1 MIGAL
6 RRNLKVLSITLWV
19 VIAAFIGT
27 SIFVWGRGSI
37 TGSDPGAVATVN
49 GEEIPLERYQRLY
62 RSYVEFYRQLYKDRL
77 TPEVAERLGISQQAV
92 NDLIQETL
100 ILQRAKAEGI
110 QVGDEE
116 LRAKIQAIR
125 AFHEDGR
132 FSRERYLQILSRVKL
147 EPAAFEADQRRE
159 LVRKKMEATVKDGI
173 KVSDIELKQ
182 AYEFRRE
189 KVRAAWAQI
198 EIAPLMAEVAAPEA
212 ELEAFLKANQRQ
224 FQQPERRRVEYVL
237 VSPKTFLTSVAD
249 ADVEA
254 YYKERAAEFERP
266 RRVKA
271 AHILARVP
279 PVGGSEAEDKAKAK
293 VEEAIKRVRAG
304 ADFSKLAKEI
314 SEDPAS
320 AGAGG
325 DLGYVARG
333 EVVPAFEQALFALNK
348 GEISKEPV
356 RTPFGY
362 HAIKVSDIQ
371 EGGKRPLKEVAGQ
384 IKEKLQ
390 GERSERAAQARAEEV
405 KGILQGAKDFMAEAR
420 QRGLEAKVAL
430 VARGDAIEGLGR
442 VPAVEEGVFSL
453 AVGGVSSP
461 LKTPAGFVIL
471 RVVQHLPAAVPPF
484 AEIKGQVAE
493 TVKRQ
498 KAESLALVRA
508 KALAQAVEKGEDLLA
523 AAKKQGLSSGD
534 TGFFSRSEPAADRRV
549 PAEVM
554 RAALQSAV
562 GRVADPVATPQ
573 GVFVIQTAERR
584 APDSTGL
591 EKDREGLRQQVLE
604 QKKSQA
610 WENWMRSLR
619 TDAKI
624 QVSSGLSAVPQ

>member
-1 MIGAL
+1 
-6 RRNLKVLSITLWV
+6 
-19 VIAAFIGT
+19 
-27 SIFVWGRGSI
+27 
-37 TGSDPGAVATVN
+37 
-49 GEEIPLERYQRLY
+49 
-62 RSYVEFYRQLYKDRL
+62 
-77 TPEVAERLGISQQAV
+77 
-92 NDLIQETL
+92 
-100 ILQRAKAEGI
+100 
-110 QVGDEE
+110 
-116 LRAKIQAIR
+116 
-125 AFHEDGR
+125 
-132 FSRERYLQILSRVKL
+132 
-147 EPAAFEADQRRE
+147 
-159 LVRKKMEATVKDGI
+159 
-173 KVSDIELKQ
+173 
-182 AYEFRRE
+182 
-189 KVRAAWAQI
+189 
-198 EIAPLMAEVAAPEA
+198 
-212 ELEAFLKANQRQ
+212 
-224 FQQPERRRVEYVL
+224 
-237 VSPKTFLTSVAD
+237 
-249 ADVEA
+249 
-254 YYKERAAEFERP
+254 
-266 RRVKA
+266 
-271 AHILARVP
+271 
-279 PVGGSEAEDKAKAK
+279 
-293 VEEAIKRVRAG
+293 
-304 ADFSKLAKEI
+304 
-314 SEDPAS
+314 
-320 AGAGG
+320 
-325 DLGYVARG
+325 
-333 EVVPAFEQALFALNK
+333 VVPAFEQALFGLNK

-384 IKEKLQ
+384 IREKLQ

-405 KGILQGAKDFMAEAR
+405 KGVLQGAKDFMAEAR

-471 RVVQHLPAAVPPF
+471 RVVQHFPAVVPPF

-493 TVKRQ
+493 AVKRQ
-498 KAESLALVRA
+498 KAESLALARA

-534 TGFFSRSEPAADRRV
+534 TGLFSRSEPAADRRV

-591 EKDREGLRQQVLE
+591 EKDREELRQQVLE